1 MISRITNEKQEFLH
15 RAQRHH
21 RYGPYDW
28 TYLQISEKREPISTV
43 YDDIF
48 KDSARGVSAAES
60 GHMHNENTDET
71 PQHHQRGSNDGSPN
85 HSPGDGASVE
95 QEPTPDAGPS
105 RIGSFTRAEQTPI
118 AVWSEG
124 QLEAALRFANGLPQG
139 SLCGVKFESVG
150 ICQKVTLTYM
160 IHSNAKQSVDILSAE
175 NAGNSSR
182 QLHPNKR
189 VILTSITSGGIENT
203 KRVLQ
208 NVGLRVPGRSVF

>member
-1 MISRITNEKQEFLH
+1 MRSRNFFIVLKDTTGMDRMIGRTFKYPKKENQSRLCMMTSSRTLH
-15 RAQRHH
+15 A
-21 RYGPYDW
+21 
-28 TYLQISEKREPISTV
+28 
-43 YDDIF
+43 
-48 KDSARGVSAAES
+48 VSVRQMED
-60 GHMHNENTDET
+60 MCKMKTRLK
-71 PQHHQRGSNDGSPN
+71 PQHHQLGSNDGSPN
-85 HSPGDGASVE
+85 NSPGDGASVE
-95 QEPTPDAGPS
+95 HEPTPDAGPS